1 MRPWL
6 MGGLMCVWAM
16 RSLAHAIDPVD
27 SPVTS
32 YSFSRAGIRTNL
44 RNVKTPTEA
53 LELTISTGSGVQ
65 VSSAS
70 GGSASSTG
78 NSAEDKTLA
87 LWLSISIPLVLLLT
101 FAVAMFF
108 CCRKERQL
116 EGEPDLETGLGSFN
130 VYQIH
135 RRPRG
140 TPNTTV
146 ARLTQEDEDA
156 LASWRIDAENIA
168 PIRPL
173 GAAPS
178 KLDSSNGP
186 SSGNAANLQMVL
198 EFMSGGDLR
207 QYLARTRSDVRARV
221 WGARK
226 LTMALDIAEAIA
238 YLHSRQPKP
247 VLHRD
252 LKSRNILLDST
263 FTAKVADFGVSRYGI
278 PHSMEGEEVEDD
290 ENPSSQL
297 AMTRS
302 IGTSR
307 WIAPEVLAGEARY
320 SAAVDVYS
328 FGVILSELDSHDLPF
343 ADVSLSNG
351 EPLSENR
358 ILELLQSGAL
368 HPSLSD
374 RCPRGVAM
382 LMFEC
387 LTLEPTLRPTSAQ
400 VADRLRTLLERER
413 RVSDIGDDVSFS
425 SMSGPNSF
433 LGIHEDGS
441 SAYSGSVTS
450 SSLSVERAFHYALLE
465 EE

>member
-1 MRPWL
+1 MP
-6 MGGLMCVWAM
+6 
-16 RSLAHAIDPVD
+16 S
-27 SPVTS
+27 
-32 YSFSRAGIRTNL
+32 
-44 RNVKTPTEA
+44 TP
-53 LELTISTGSGVQ
+53 ST
-65 VSSAS
+65 
-70 GGSASSTG
+70 
-78 NSAEDKTLA
+78 
-87 LWLSISIPLVLLLT
+87 
-101 FAVAMFF
+101 
-108 CCRKERQL
+108 
-116 EGEPDLETGLGSFN
+116 
-130 VYQIH
+130 
-135 RRPRG
+135 
-140 TPNTTV
+140 
-146 ARLTQEDEDA
+146 AR
-156 LASWRIDAENIA
+156 
-168 PIRPL
+168 
-173 GAAPS
+173 
-178 KLDSSNGP
+178 SNGP

-400 VADRLRTLLERER
+400 VADRLRALLERER

-433 LGIHEDGS
+433 LGIREDGS